1 MATNT
6 KLHQII
12 AVEKGIKTRVVRFVT
27 DAYKALQKDALFDG
41 LTRTYEKKDDDG
53 DDFPPERK
61 LVNMRVEDTLQE
73 VAEQLTEYM
82 DIVADKDTANC
93 SARADVMVD
102 GETLLVD
109 VPATHLLFLEKQLTD
124 LNTVLDNLPV
134 LDPAF
139 DWTKDDATGLYKSA
153 PVASSKK
160 AKLAKPIVLYEATEH
175 HPAQT
180 QLIQVDE
187 TIGTWTTVKHS
198 GAVTAD
204 RKKALQKKARALLKA
219 VKFAREEA
227 NSTPVT
233 ERVSIGQSVFNYL
246 LG

>member
-1 MATNT
+1 MATI

-12 AVEKGIKTRVVRFVT
+12 AVEKGIKTRVGRFVT
-27 DAYKALQKDALFDG
+27 DAYKALQKEALFDG

-61 LVNMRVEDTLQE
+61 LVNMRVEDTLQD
-73 VAEQLTEYM
+73 VAEHLTEHM
-82 DIVADKDTANC
+82 DVVADKDTANC
-93 SARADVMVD
+93 SARADVVVD

-124 LNTVLDNLPV
+124 LNTVFDNLPV

-139 DWTKDDATGLYKSA
+139 DWSKDDATGLFKSS

-160 AKLAKPIVLYEATEH
+160 AKLHKPIVLYEATEH

-180 QLIQVDE
+180 QMIQVDE

-233 ERVSIGQSVFNYL
+233 DRVSIGQAVFSYL